1 MEDRAMSRRLIALP
15 LALLAAL
22 LAAVPA
28 LAVPFPSRLDLP
40 DGWAPEGITAGR
52 GLTAYVGSLAD
63 GAIAQ
68 VDLRTGATE
77 VLVPGASGRV
87 AVGLEY
93 EAGADRLWV
102 AGGPTGEVRVYDAS
116 SGALLATYSVT
127 AGFLN
132 DVVVTRDA
140 AYVTDSM
147 IQQLIVI
154 PLGSDG
160 SLPAASD
167 AGAMPISGDFVYA
180 TGFNA
185 NGIVAFGGALI
196 VPQSNT
202 GAMYAIDPA
211 SGSSV
216 ELLPPGTVTAADGL
230 ELRGSTLYVVRN
242 QLNLVAVFGIRGGAV
257 RSLGTISAADLD
269 VPTTIAFAAGRLWA
283 VNARF
288 GTPVTPTTE
297 YWITQLPTR

>member
-1 MEDRAMSRRLIALP
+1 MTLP
-15 LALLAAL
+15 LAAIALVLAA
-22 LAAVPA
+22 APA
-28 LAVPFPSRLDLP
+28 LAAPFPARIDLP

-63 GAIAQ
+63 GAIAE
-68 VDLRTGATE
+68 VDLRTGATD

-87 AVGLEY
+87 AVGIAY

-116 SGALLATYSVT
+116 SGALLETYPVT

-147 IQQLIVI
+147 IAQLIVV
-154 PLGSDG
+154 PLGSGG
-160 SLPAASD
+160 SLPAEGD
-167 AGAMPISGDFVYA
+167 VEAMPISGDFVY
-180 TGFNA
+180 TPGFNA
-185 NGIVAFGGALI
+185 NGIVSFGGALL

-202 GAMYAIDPA
+202 GALYAIDPA
-211 SGSSV
+211 TGDSR

-230 ELRGSTLYVVRN
+230 ELRGSTLFIVRN
-242 QLNLVAVFGIRGGAV
+242 QLNLVAVFGIRGGDL
-257 RSLGTISAADLD
+257 RSLGTISSPDLD
-269 VPTTIAFAAGRLWA
+269 VPTTIAFAGGRLWA

-288 GTPVTPTTE
+288 GTPLTSTTD
-297 YWITQLPTR
+297 YWITRLPTR